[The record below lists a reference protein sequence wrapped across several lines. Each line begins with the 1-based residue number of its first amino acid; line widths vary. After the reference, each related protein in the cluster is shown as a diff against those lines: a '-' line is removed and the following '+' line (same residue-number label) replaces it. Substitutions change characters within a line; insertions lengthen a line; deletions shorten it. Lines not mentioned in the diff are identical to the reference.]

1 MQRYRIGVLM
11 GGSSSEVEIS
21 LQSGQA
27 VFEHL
32 DRVLFEP
39 YRVHLLPSGWTVLDD
54 EGHAHPIDRN
64 DFSFER
70 LGQKFHFDALFNAIH
85 GKPGEDGTLQGYL
98 DLLNLPYT
106 GCSTLE
112 MALTFDKAA
121 CNIQA
126 AALGIRTSPSVHTP
140 ALADPAAVRRACDQK
155 GLRLPVFV
163 KPTRSGS
170 SFGVSKVDRWD
181 DLAAALVAAGAE
193 NSHALVEQGVLG
205 TEVGC
210 GVARLNGVATVLE
223 ITEIVS
229 ENAFFD
235 YEAKYQGASQ
245 EITPARL
252 PKATSDTPLLRLP
265 ISARAIGEVKA
276 MRASFTFALSTP
288 TMVKVNSVP
297 ARRPT
302 RCWKVT
308 VAPNR
313 TADGSDTGFHHP
325 AVTIRSFSS
334 ARRPSSSPCAWR
346 R

>member
-32 DRVLFEP
+32 DRNLFEP

-70 LGQKFHFDALFNAIH
+70 SGQKIHFDALFNAIH

-252 PKATSDTPLLRLP
+252 PKATSEEIREMALHLYEGLNLKGVVRCDF
-265 ISARAIGEVKA
+265 IVEQ
-276 MRASFTFALSTP
+276 ASGRP
-288 TMVKVNSVP
+288 TLIEINSVP
-297 ARRPT
+297 GLGPASIVPQQ
-302 RCWKVT
+302 V
-308 VAPNR
+308 VASGRTLTDFFTLLLHETLRDAQNR
-313 TADGSDTGFHHP
+313 A
-325 AVTIRSFSS
+325 FS
-334 ARRPSSSPCAWR
+334 RVL
-346 R
+346 